1 MAELTLLGMRIVSE
15 VAARGSLTGAA
26 KALGY
31 TQSAISRQVA
41 LMEEAAGASLFE
53 RRPRGVTPTARGRAL
68 LTHIHGILDR
78 VDAAALALTTLDD
91 QLVDRITLGAF
102 PTALSTLVPKA
113 LARVRAEHP
122 AITVRLREGG
132 SVTQLRRLRAGR
144 VDVAV
149 VAVGAGLDYDLDG
162 LAPDVVFR
170 GGALIAVGTSHPLA
184 DRSWINVADLHRESW
199 IVGVADEGG
208 PQFGPWPTLDS
219 EPTIAH
225 AVRDWPTRLGLV
237 AAGLGIAMI
246 PELLADTLPP
256 GVRAL
261 PVEDPRPF
269 RREVLAVTRPDR
281 TPATQALVDAL
292 AQAAP

>member
-1 MAELTLLGMRIVSE
+1 MAELTLTGMRIVSE

-26 KALGY
+26 RALGY

-41 LMEEAAGASLFE
+41 LMEEAAGTALFE

-78 VDAAALALTTLDD
+78 VDAATLALTQLEET
-91 QLVDRITLGAF
+91 LVDRLVLGAF
-102 PTALSTLVPKA
+102 PTALSTLVPRA
-113 LARVRAEHP
+113 LARMRAEHP

-132 SVTQLRRLRAGR
+132 SATQLRRLRAGR

-149 VAVGAGLDYDLDG
+149 IAVGAGLDYDLDG
-162 LAPDVVFR
+162 LVPDLVFR
-170 GGALIAVGTSHPLA
+170 GGALLVVGETHPLA
-184 DRSWINVADLHRESW
+184 GRSWVNVADLHGQSW

-208 PQFGPWPTLDS
+208 PQFGPWPTLDT
-219 EPTIAH
+219 EATVAH
-225 AVRDWPTRLGLV
+225 AVRDWPARLGLV
-237 AAGLGIAMI
+237 AAGLGVAVI
-246 PELLADTLPP
+246 PQLLADSLPP
-256 GVRAL
+256 GVRAV

-281 TPATQALVDAL
+281 SAAVQALVDAL
-292 AQAAP
+292 REID